1 VGPPLWPMMTFFDI
15 RPPYPKEQHFT
26 SCKARQVLLCP
37 PRALH
42 CPGKEIADARRKSYK
57 KNAGCASDSMK
68 TVQFLQQYYCKLFLC
83 CMQDLIGCMG
93 KKIMI
98 QYLAYPTKT

>member
-1 VGPPLWPMMTFFDI
+1 MMTFFDI

-83 CMQDLIGCMG
+83 CMQDLIGCTG

-98 QYLAYPTKT
+98 Q